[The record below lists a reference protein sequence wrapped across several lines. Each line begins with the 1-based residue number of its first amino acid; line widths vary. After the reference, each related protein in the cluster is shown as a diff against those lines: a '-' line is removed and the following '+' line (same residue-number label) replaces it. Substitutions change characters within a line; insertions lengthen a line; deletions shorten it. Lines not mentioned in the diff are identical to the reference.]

1 MKGKDQMHWEVRRR
15 DDQMHWEERR
25 REDYIIGMDKNCRK
39 KNKRESERETDKL
52 KDLSENW

>member
-1 MKGKDQMHWEVRRR
+1 
-15 DDQMHWEERR
+15 MHWEERR